1 MTAVDETSELAYTV
15 CRNKQALSACPNT
28 MRLTICWV
36 LGEGQLVSVKESH
49 MLARILKTIRWL
61 AVGFSILGLLVFGP
75 KGDVAGAM
83 LFTVPAFVAIWASR
97 DWQKSSKLS
106 GSTGFVILLCAVA
119 VFSQMPQ
126 GKTAYTAEQSE
137 GKQEAA
143 TEQKQQQLMAL
154 EQAHQQK
161 LIVAHNA
168 KEQVSQQAQSNKGK
182 AEDAANAM
190 DEQNSYSAR
199 INNEP
204 PPPKIGVA
212 CGPPAKTNADGTVL
226 ISARRLYYDYVTN
239 GNAASGKYQFHHL
252 KVTGMVLGA
261 EHGSDGID
269 WIALVSG
276 NTWVDNDVRTQKCV
290 VCYFSQSASKAVLHQ
305 IEALNEKSS
314 VQVIVSMAC
323 TCECN
328 APTVDDPVITLEC
341 SSIKIEHV
349 NSVEPDE

>member
-1 MTAVDETSELAYTV
+1 ML
-15 CRNKQALSACPNT
+15 CGI
-28 MRLTICWV
+28 TI
-36 LGEGQLVSVKESH
+36 
-49 MLARILKTIRWL
+49 
-61 AVGFSILGLLVFGP
+61 
-75 KGDVAGAM
+75 
-83 LFTVPAFVAIWASR
+83 
-97 DWQKSSKLS
+97 
-106 GSTGFVILLCAVA
+106 
-119 VFSQMPQ
+119 FSQTPQ

-137 GKQEAA
+137 EKREAA
-143 TEQKQQQLMAL
+143 TEQKQQQLIAL
-154 EQAHQQK
+154 EQARQQK

-168 KEQVSQQAQSNKGK
+168 KEQVAQQAQSNKVK
-182 AEDAANAM
+182 VEDAANAM
-190 DEQNSYSAR
+190 DEQNSYSAE

-204 PPPKIGVA
+204 LPPKIGVA
-212 CGPPAKTNADGTVL
+212 CGPPAKTDVDGTVFV
-226 ISARRLYYDYVTN
+226 SARRLYYDYVTN
-239 GNAASGKYQFHHL
+239 SNAASEKYQLHPL
-252 KVTGMVLGA
+252 KITGIVLGA
-261 EHGSDGID
+261 EHGSNGVD